1 MNATL
6 TQDNG
11 APEAAP
17 SSGHVVRA
25 HEVTPLITLIRR
37 EYWEHRSLWL
47 GPLAVAL
54 FMVAVTLLP
63 RFNLNMGDFN
73 NQSLPPVEALR
84 GMFAIAV
91 WFFDLA
97 LYLTMSIVVW
107 FYASDCLYAERRDRS
122 ILFWKSMPVSD
133 TKTVLSKVLVAV
145 AIEPLGV
152 YVLTAMTSLVV
163 SGVFIVRAHLGNIPF
178 AFWDTGTWLR
188 VQLFTLLTT
197 LIASLWYAPLVGYL
211 MLVSAWARR
220 NVQLWVFLPPLVAI
234 FLEWRAFGTQHF
246 WQMLRYR
253 LNGPWP
259 ASFQSAFAQGGG
271 PGTLAGVPGKAFSSS
286 SILAIFGNVDLWLG
300 LAVAAL
306 FIVVAIRIRR
316 YRDDT

>member
-6 TQDNG
+6 SEDNS

-17 SSGHVVRA
+17 SSGHAVRV
-25 HEVTPLITLIRR
+25 HEVAPLITLIRR

-63 RFNLNMGDFN
+63 RVNLNMPFPNGV
-73 NQSLPPVEALR
+73 QPPVEALR
-84 GMFAIAV
+84 AMFAIAV
-91 WFFDLA
+91 WIFGLT

-133 TKTVLSKVLVAV
+133 TKTVLSKVLVALV
-145 AIEPLGV
+145 VEPLSIF
-152 YVLTAMTSLVV
+152 VLTAMTSLVIC
-163 SGVFIVRAHLGNIPF
+163 GVFILRSHLGNIPF

-188 VQLFTLLTT
+188 VQQFSLLTT
-197 LIASLWYAPLVGYL
+197 VIASLWYAPVVGYL

-220 NVQLWVFLPPLVAI
+220 NVQLWVLLPPIVAI
-234 FLEWRAFGTQHF
+234 FLEWRAFGTFHF

-259 ASFQSAFAQGGG
+259 TSFQSALAQLNG
-271 PGTLAGVPGKAFSSS
+271 PGSVPAASKAFSSS
-286 SILAIFGNVDLWLG
+286 SMLTVFGNVDLWLG
-300 LAVAAL
+300 LAFAAV